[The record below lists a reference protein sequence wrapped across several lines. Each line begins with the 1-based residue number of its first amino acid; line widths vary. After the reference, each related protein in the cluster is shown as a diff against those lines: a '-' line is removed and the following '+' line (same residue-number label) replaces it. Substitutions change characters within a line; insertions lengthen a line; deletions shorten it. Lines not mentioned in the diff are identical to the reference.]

1 MTEERLRK
9 VAQPKCGIAVSLLR
23 AAVTFSWPLEWFL
36 GFSSTSSLFG
46 NGGQINYCAANG
58 VLDQWAVFGDSNSDL
73 PCRIININWGPWGE
87 AGMSKIGTKAYEQAV
102 KDGETPLKTATALR
116 CLAAAIRSATKAQ
129 PVAVQFCASDVDW
142 TKTQWKDLSIVD
154 LITNRP
160 KPESA
165 SKKSSSPL
173 DDQPKDKEADSGVA
187 RSKIEEFMASYTSS
201 PWTRI
206 QRKSLVNMGLDSL
219 EIVQLRNQFNKHF
232 KVNVPLKV
240 VAEPS
245 QKIGEL
251 VTALEHYM

>member
-1 MTEERLRK
+1 
-9 VAQPKCGIAVSLLR
+9 
-23 AAVTFSWPLEWFL
+23 
-36 GFSSTSSLFG
+36 
-46 NGGQINYCAANG
+46 
-58 VLDQWAVFGDSNSDL
+58 
-73 PCRIININWGPWGE
+73 
-87 AGMSKIGTKAYEQAV
+87 
-102 KDGETPLKTATALR
+102 
-116 CLAAAIRSATKAQ
+116 
-129 PVAVQFCASDVDW
+129 VQFCASDVDW

-165 SKKSSSPL
+165 TKKPSSPVEE
-173 DDQPKDKEADSGVA
+173 QQKDNGGETMSGIA
-187 RSKIEEFMASYTSS
+187 RSNIEEFMASYTSS
-201 PWTRI
+201 PWSRI

-251 VTALEHYM
+251 VTALEQYM